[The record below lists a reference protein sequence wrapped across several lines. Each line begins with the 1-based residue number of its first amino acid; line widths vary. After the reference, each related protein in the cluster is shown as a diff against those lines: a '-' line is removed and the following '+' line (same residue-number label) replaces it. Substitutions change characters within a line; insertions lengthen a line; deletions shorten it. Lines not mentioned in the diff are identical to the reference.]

1 MFSDPEWDGDPVA
14 PEPPGDPK
22 PPPPPGPQ
30 PPSVERPEKIR
41 IELAEGKVR
50 EFNFT
55 MTTTFWGPNGEQLTV
70 EQFLKNLFGELPSF
84 YKNEADL
91 RRIWSDPLTRSE
103 LLTKLGEQGFS
114 LVDLGKIQELISA
127 TESDLYDVLAY
138 ISFAAPK
145 KTREKRATGAR
156 RQVAL
161 QFSDRTR
168 DFIDFV
174 LDHYVTEGVEEL
186 DPLKL
191 PQLLALKY
199 GGIPDALKEIGASAD
214 SVREA
219 FFDFQKFLYE
229 EAAA

>member
-1 MFSDPEWDGDPVA
+1 M
-14 PEPPGDPK
+14 
-22 PPPPPGPQ
+22 
-30 PPSVERPEKIR
+30 
-41 IELAEGKVR
+41 
-50 EFNFT
+50 
-55 MTTTFWGPNGEQLTV
+55 
-70 EQFLKNLFGELPSF
+70 
-84 YKNEADL
+84 
-91 RRIWSDPLTRSE
+91 
-103 LLTKLGEQGFS
+103 
-114 LVDLGKIQELISA
+114 VDLAKIQELISA

-191 PQLLALKY
+191 PELLQLKY
-199 GGIPDALKEIGASAD
+199 GGVNDALKEIGASAD
-214 SVREA
+214 IVRDA

-229 EAAA
+229 ETAA